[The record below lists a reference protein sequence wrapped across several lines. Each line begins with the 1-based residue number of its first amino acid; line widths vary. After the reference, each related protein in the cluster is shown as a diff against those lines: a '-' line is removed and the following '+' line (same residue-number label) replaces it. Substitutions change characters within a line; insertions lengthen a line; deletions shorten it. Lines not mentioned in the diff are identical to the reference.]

1 MAVQIPSLTGPSQR
15 SRALGAPQ
23 VQSVPDAN
31 PLLDTA
37 GVALQAGAQ
46 IWQKTQEDADT
57 AALIDAESQLS
68 QWKLNTMFAPGTG
81 VYNRKGKNALDITNQ
96 TLPQFDQQADA
107 IGNGLTNERQRQRWS
122 QIVASQRNGLNN
134 ELNRYEFGERQTYYQ
149 EADEASLLS
158 AEQGALAYY
167 QDPGQVAY
175 YQNKGARVIAGQG
188 QRTGAPPEATELKI
202 RAFNSG
208 ISTAVIGRMA
218 VSDPLQAQRYYAQAF
233 EGMTA
238 DDQLKVSKLLGDS
251 VRQQL
256 GSQIGAAA
264 YEAGTGGDRSLT
276 NLIVQAESSGNP
288 AAVSPKGAR
297 GLMQLM
303 PDTAKEMAAELGMP
317 YSEERLTADPNYN
330 MALGNAYLNKL
341 LGRYNG
347 NATLAVAAYNAGP
360 GNVDQWIKDNGD
372 PRSPEVDSAVWIE
385 QIPFAET
392 RAYTGK
398 IVSQL
403 APASGRAESP
413 DAKYAR
419 AVKWANTIED
429 ADTRQYA
436 IARADDLRKA
446 DDLQLKA
453 IYDEAAN
460 IALDQGY
467 NAIPAQTLQQL
478 GAAERVK
485 LQDLDKHRR
494 QGTEPAT
501 DDAKFEE
508 FLRMPAAQLKELS
521 PARDMRP
528 HLNNADYG
536 KALKAWQAA
545 QRGSETTQK
554 ALAAENSAVRS
565 VMNLAGIQFGNS
577 AAAQST
583 DNIGKRTQ
591 FEANYNRL
599 RAAFVEKNQ
608 VDPTPAEAQKIAEQL
623 LVEVRLGNA
632 GWFGSSKKTNAW
644 QVKAGEEQ
652 DVFVDPDDIDLNNLT
667 PNERQAAVD
676 LLRGQ
681 GIDTVTDET
690 ITEAY
695 LQVLKARGLEVR
707 R

>member
-1 MAVQIPSLTGPSQR
+1 MAVQIPSVTGPSQR

-23 VQSVPDAN
+23 VQTVEASN

-37 GVALQAGAQ
+37 GSALKAGAQ

-68 QWKLNTMFAPGTG
+68 QWKLKTMFSPDNG
-81 VYNRKGKNALDITNQ
+81 VYNRKGRNALDITNQ

-107 IGNGLTNERQRQRWS
+107 IGNALTNDRQRQRWG

-134 ELNRYEFGERQTYYQ
+134 ELNRYEFGERQAYYK
-149 EADEASLLS
+149 EADAASLDS
-158 AEQGALAYY
+158 AQQGALAYY
-167 QDPGQVAY
+167 QVPGQVAY
-175 YQNKGARVIAGQG
+175 YQNKGTRVIAGQG
-188 QRTGAPPEATELKI
+188 QRDGEPPEATELKI

-208 ISTAVIGRMA
+208 VSTGVISRMA
-218 VSDPLQAQRYYAQAF
+218 VDDPLGAQRYYAQAF
-233 EGMTA
+233 PGMTV
-238 DDQLKVSKLLGDS
+238 DDQLKVTKLLGDS

-264 YEAGTGGDRSLT
+264 YEMGTGGDRSLT
-276 NLIVQAESSGNP
+276 NLIVQAESSGDP

-303 PDTAKEMAAELGMP
+303 PDTAREMAAELGLP
-317 YSEERLTADPNYN
+317 YDEERLTADPNYN
-330 MALGNAYLNKL
+330 MALGNAYLNKM

-360 GNVDQWIKDNGD
+360 GSVDGWIEKNGD
-372 PRSPEVDSAVWIE
+372 PRTGEIDDAAWIE
-385 QIPFAET
+385 KIPFAET

-398 IVSQL
+398 IVGQL
-403 APASGRAESP
+403 APASGKADSP
-413 DAKYAR
+413 DQKYAR
-419 AVKWANTIED
+419 GLKWANTIED
-429 ADTRQYA
+429 ADTRRYA
-436 IARADDLRKA
+436 IARMDDLRKA
-446 DDLQLKA
+446 DDLQAKA
-453 IYDEAAN
+453 TYDEAAD

-467 NAIPAQTLQQL
+467 NAIPAQVLQQI
-478 GAAERVK
+478 GAEDRVK
-485 LQDLDKHRR
+485 LQKLDEHRR
-494 QGTEPAT
+494 KGTEPTT

-521 PARDMRP
+521 LNRDIRP
-528 HLNNADYG
+528 FLNNADYG
-536 KALKAWQAA
+536 KVLTAWQAA
-545 QRGSETTQK
+545 QRGSEATQK

-583 DNIGKRTQ
+583 DNIGKRQQ

-599 RAAFVEKNQ
+599 RDAFVEKNK
-608 VDPTPAEAQKIAEQL
+608 VDPTPQEAQKIAEQL
-623 LVEVRLGNA
+623 LVEVRLGNT
-632 GWFGSSKKTNAW
+632 GWFGNKQVPAW
-644 QVKAGEEQ
+644 QVKAGEER
-652 DVFVDPDDIDLNNLT
+652 DAFVDADDIDLNELT

-676 LLRGQ
+676 LLRNQ